1 LDSIALIVEPANSPQ
16 SLDSGASIGES
27 SSDKHADSE
36 SMAWSSVVFSSITHF
51 GCDKVNWVVITYLDM
66 HLLKKTFICFVG
78 DRSHSIELTD
88 PSVLLTECINQ
99 HRLKRAMLI
108 NEVLPFQSISKL
120 NPLVNLWISSLYS
133 NIVFVY
139 LVFEGSESSCFNS
152 IFLTMESSGSQAND
166 VKVNVLG
173 VIIEL
178 LHIIEYWCVNL
189 VYNHDP
195 LLFIAL
201 NLGAGLV
208 GNTLIPLH
216 TTHVSTFNEL
226 SILLSVAF
234 HESLCLED
242 NIDLVVSELE
252 ECKCN
257 GGVNPAL
264 ALPCWNDPDLVSL
277 AINV

>member
-1 LDSIALIVEPANSPQ
+1 
-16 SLDSGASIGES
+16 
-27 SSDKHADSE
+27 
-36 SMAWSSVVFSSITHF
+36 
-51 GCDKVNWVVITYLDM
+51 
-66 HLLKKTFICFVG
+66 
-78 DRSHSIELTD
+78 
-88 PSVLLTECINQ
+88 
-99 HRLKRAMLI
+99 MLF
-108 NEVLPFQSISKL
+108 NEMFPFQSITKL

-133 NIVFVY
+133 LIVLVD
-139 LVFEGSESSCFNS
+139 LVFEGSKSSCFNS
-152 IFLTMESSGSQAND
+152 IFLTMESSGGQTDN
-166 VKVNVLG
+166 VEVNVLG

-242 NIDLVVSELE
+242 DIDLVVSELE
-252 ECKCN
+252 KCKCSS
-257 GGVNPAL
+257 GMNPAL
-264 ALPCWNDPDLVSL
+264 ALPSCYDPDLVSL
-277 AINV
+277 TINV